1 MDFQDKIINTFNKR
15 STTYEN
21 KTDWV
26 KQNECV
32 MPLTPEVFGDG
43 LAIDVCAGTGA
54 ISKALINIGWKVLPM
69 DISKLMLEQNSL
81 PFSIIGDIHSIPTLD
96 KHFDLV
102 VCRQGL
108 QYSNLEIAITE
119 MARICKTKIIL
130 GHITKELEDDYNFW
144 NEYFKIASPGRKHIF
159 LPGEIEKTVSKLG
172 LKIEKCHTIHQQDN
186 YLGPILHL
194 TSDEQQSL
202 VDLLNKTPEKFKQ
215 IYNVSYNN
223 DEITYSNRWEFIEIS
238 V

>member
-1 MDFQDKIINTFNKR
+1 MGFQNKTINTFDKR
-15 STTYEN
+15 SATYEN
-21 KTDWV
+21 KTYWV
-26 KQNECV
+26 RQNDCV

-54 ISKALINIGWKVLPM
+54 ISKALINTGWKVLPM
-69 DISKLMLEQNSL
+69 DISKSMLEQNAL
-81 PFSIIGDIHSIPTLD
+81 PFSVIGDIHSIPTLD

-108 QYSNLEIAITE
+108 QYSNIEIAIKE
-119 MARICKTKIIL
+119 MTRVCKTKIIL
-130 GHITKELEDDYNFW
+130 GHITKELDDDFNFW
-144 NEYFKIASPGRKHIF
+144 DEYFKIASPGRRHIF

-172 LKIEKCHTIHQQDN
+172 LKIERCNIIHQQDN
-186 YLGPILHL
+186 YLGPLLHL
-194 TSDEQQSL
+194 PLDEQRGL
-202 VDLLNKTPEKFKQ
+202 VDLLNKTPEKFKK
-215 IYNVSYNN
+215 IYNVSYEN